1 MVNIVTAL
9 AYHYFC
15 LALPAAFTQPGD
27 HLLAESCTED
37 SYFIQVI
44 GIDDICGFGFMDPPW
59 PADVDHALGCLHE
72 LGALANDMAVTDLG
86 FKMAEFPLVPNLA
99 KVLLVAAGM
108 ECSDEVHLSST
119 NYITRFYTLAQCNR
133 C

>member
-1 MVNIVTAL
+1 M
-9 AYHYFC
+9 
-15 LALPAAFTQPGD
+15 
-27 HLLAESCTED
+27 
-37 SYFIQVI
+37 I

-72 LGALANDMAVTDLG
+72 LGALGNDMAVTDLG

-108 ECSDEVHLSST
+108 ECSDEVNISNLSL
-119 NYITRFYTLAQCNR
+119 NNFL
-133 C
+133 

>member
-1 MVNIVTAL
+1 MI
-9 AYHYFC
+9 
-15 LALPAAFTQPGD
+15 
-27 HLLAESCTED
+27 HLV
-37 SYFIQVI
+37 QVI

-72 LGALANDMAVTDLG
+72 LGALGNDMAVTDLG